1 MAIVFTE
8 NIEIIQR
15 KVNDNNAVSRKIKMS
30 ATRTDTAT
38 GGSVIS
44 KDNIAWI
51 TGADVVAINNMA
63 IELGNKILVDIPEK
77 VADNAVVV
85 EYEGKLHDYLTVRE
99 DIQ

>member
-8 NIEIIQR
+8 NIEILQR

-38 GGSVIS
+38 GGSVIN
-44 KDNIAWI
+44 KDTIAWI

-63 IELGNKILVDIPEK
+63 IELGNMILADIPEK
-77 VADNAVVV
+77 TADNAVVV